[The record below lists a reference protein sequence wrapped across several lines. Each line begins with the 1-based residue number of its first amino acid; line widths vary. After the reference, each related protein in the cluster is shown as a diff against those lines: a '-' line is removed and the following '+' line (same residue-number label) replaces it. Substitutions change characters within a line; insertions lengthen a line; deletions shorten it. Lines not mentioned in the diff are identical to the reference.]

1 MLSTVKVVRSVFLVD
16 LVSVDNSVKSPCQ
29 SICILDEAAN
39 GKDVCIGCWRYADEI
54 QDWYNFSNEKKEK
67 IIEQLEDRSAE
78 F

>member
-1 MLSTVKVVRSVFLVD
+1 MDKKIVP
-16 LVSVDNSVKSPCQ
+16 SPCL

-39 GKDVCIGCWRYADEI
+39 GRDICVGCWRYAEEI